1 MFLCQTGKESIELN
15 SFSQFEINLNILEKR
30 KSQLKNCLPSDWPI
44 GKCVG
49 CFLGDINVGVPS
61 SLWMVQSLE
70 SLSWAVQENRLI
82 SQEKQ
87 VSLSIP
93 AFMFLS

>member
-1 MFLCQTGKESIELN
+1 MFLCQTGKESIELT
-15 SFSQFEINLNILEKR
+15 SFSQFDINLNILEKR
-30 KSQLKNCLPSDWPI
+30 KSQLKNCLPLDWPL

-49 CFLGDINVGVPS
+49 YFLGYINVGVPS
-61 SLWMVQSLE
+61 SLWMVESLE

-87 VSLSIP
+87 VRK
-93 AFMFLS
+93 